1 MNEERLEALMIR
13 ACELNVSMDFETIT
27 NKFASNSSVLT
38 KLLIKLYYNNYLLI
52 LMKLLNLLLF
62 SIVFFIVTSNY
73 L

>member
-27 NKFASNSSVLT
+27 NKFASNSSVLI